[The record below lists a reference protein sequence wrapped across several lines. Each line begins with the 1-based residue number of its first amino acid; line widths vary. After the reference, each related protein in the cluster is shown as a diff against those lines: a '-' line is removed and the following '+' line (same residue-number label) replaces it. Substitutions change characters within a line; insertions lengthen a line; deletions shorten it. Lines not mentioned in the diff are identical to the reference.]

1 MGACSQPRPV
11 HHQSQLHHVLPAPQ
25 NRRGLGSSRPIQRL
39 LWLEALQACPHQ
51 SQPSAKL
58 PVLTFLSK
66 LVLVAYIAAKLQAGA
81 GRSGTESQARPSL
94 PWLHAHLS
102 PQAPAQG
109 VLAFF
114 PRRAT
119 TDPQT
124 SLQTHLLHLSGTQAC
139 VSQSPALVHGGTLGW
154 HCHACEKMKYSAHV
168 TAQGT
173 RAAAVCSKV
182 VLRSGLPSAVSSK
195 RVCSHAQGLGVSA
208 SVTPWTAAHQA
219 PLSTG
224 FSRQESWRRLPFP
237 PPGDLQGRG
246 IEPVSLLF
254 PDSAGRVF
262 TTAPP
267 AI

>member
-124 SLQTHLLHLSGTQAC
+124 SLQTHLLHQRH
-139 VSQSPALVHGGTLGW
+139 P
-154 HCHACEKMKYSAHV
+154 
-168 TAQGT
+168 
-173 RAAAVCSKV
+173 
-182 VLRSGLPSAVSSK
+182 GL
-195 RVCSHAQGLGVSA
+195 
-208 SVTPWTAAHQA
+208 
-219 PLSTG
+219 
-224 FSRQESWRRLPFP
+224 RLPE
-237 PPGDLQGRG
+237 PGSGPRR
-246 IEPVSLLF
+246 
-254 PDSAGRVF
+254 DSGVALPCLREDEVLCTRDRAGDPRSCCVL
-262 TTAPP
+262 
-267 AI
+267 